1 MKKNWL
7 FVTAILCMATLVS
20 KDAMGA
26 SGSASS
32 VTDSPQKKERK
43 IKIMAIKDGKM
54 MEKDSTIVTGTGN
67 QVFVV
72 GSSMSVK
79 ADSMYHDLG
88 NGYDQKSVT
97 VTVTDEGDKNGKGTT
112 YTYSIGDTLKQD
124 VSGKSFRLGNAKH
137 AFIMRDDSGENA
149 GMPAMSAPVMALT
162 QQGTVLSTINVP
174 MYTYV
179 EVAQGKKTVWLAA
192 TSMAVKKGDTIH
204 FDDGMAMNNFYSK
217 SLKRNFPSIIF
228 VNRATVGSGK

>member
-1 MKKNWL
+1 MNLYFLL
-7 FVTAILCMATLVS
+7 FAF
-20 KDAMGA
+20 
-26 SGSASS
+26 SAS
-32 VTDSPQKKERK
+32 
-43 IKIMAIKDGKM
+43 
-54 MEKDSTIVTGTGN
+54 
-67 QVFVV
+67 VFAAEPVPAKPA
-72 GSSMSVK
+72 S
-79 ADSMYHDLG
+79 A
-88 NGYDQKSVT
+88 NGA
-97 VTVTDEGDKNGKGTT
+97 NP
-112 YTYSIGDTLKQD
+112 
-124 VSGKSFRLGNAKH
+124 H
-137 AFIMRDDSGENA
+137 A
-149 GMPAMSAPVMALT
+149 GMPAMHAPVMALT

>member
-7 FVTAILCMATLVS
+7 ILTAILCMATLVS
-20 KDAMGA
+20 RDALGA
-26 SGSASS
+26 FGSATSF
-32 VTDSPQKKERK
+32 TDLPQKKERK
-43 IKIMAIKDGKM
+43 IKIMTIKDGKM
-54 MEKDSTIVTGTGN
+54 TEKDSTIATGSGN

-79 ADSMYHDLG
+79 ADSMFHDLG

-124 VSGKSFRLGNAKH
+124 VSGKAFRSGNAKR

-149 GMPAMSAPVMALT
+149 VMPEMRSGRTSFRVA
-162 QQGTVLSTINVP
+162 GGHTIDP
-174 MYTYV
+174 Y
-179 EVAQGKKTVWLAA
+179 G
-192 TSMAVKKGDTIH
+192 
-204 FDDGMAMNNFYSK
+204 FRPDD
-217 SLKRNFPSIIF
+217 PSI
-228 VNRATVGSGK
+228 VSYRKKELGKGLEKITIIRKKAVEKEE

>member
-20 KDAMGA
+20 KDALGA

-149 GMPAMSAPVMALT
+149 GMPAMSS
-162 QQGTVLSTINVP
+162 GR
-174 MYTYV
+174 
-179 EVAQGKKTVWLAA
+179 
-192 TSMAVKKGDTIH
+192 TSFRVVGGYAIDPYG
-204 FDDGMAMNNFYSK
+204 FRPDD
-217 SLKRNFPSIIF
+217 PSIVSYRKKEMAKGLEKITIIRNK
-228 VNRATVGSGK
+228 VVEKEEEK